1 MNAVI
6 AIVLAIMA
14 MCLTANRKPRFE
26 VPKER
31 GNGANVHWFSLVRDS
46 EAEVR
51 IKQIYFGIGQQFI
64 DAGWNI
70 PNNCFDRMIAL
81 VIAQSELVTV
91 NAKGEQTW
99 SMSFITQGP
108 VGDLYR
114 DCWKGVEGLQMKWI
128 DSKDLIAPPNLSIE
142 LDEMDA
148 FEPNGAYNSRF
159 VIRHEAHPTNVSRS
173 MYRLTSFEH

>member
-1 MNAVI
+1 MQIVI
-6 AIVLAIMA
+6 AMLGLIAL
-14 MCLTANRKPRFE
+14 CLTAKRQPRFE
-26 VPKER
+26 VPDER
-31 GNGANVHWFSLVRDS
+31 RNGANVHWFSLVKDS

-108 VGDLYR
+108 VGDIYR
-114 DCWKGVEGLQMKWI
+114 DCWKGVEGKQMKWI
-128 DSKDLIAPPNLSIE
+128 ESKNLIAPPNLAVE
-142 LDEMDA
+142 LDDFDA
-148 FEPNGAYNSRF
+148 FEPNGSFDSRF

-173 MYRLTSFEH
+173 MYRLTEFNH